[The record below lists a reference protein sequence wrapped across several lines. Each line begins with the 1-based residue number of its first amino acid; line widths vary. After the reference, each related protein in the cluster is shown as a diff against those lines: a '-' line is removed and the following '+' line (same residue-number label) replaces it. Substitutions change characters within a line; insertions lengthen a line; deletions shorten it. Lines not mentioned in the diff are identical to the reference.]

1 MLPTPLT
8 FVHGIPGSVAVN
20 VSGRRRDA
28 SEIIS
33 IALLC
38 RVPHHPV
45 FPEPNEAKSLGG
57 KFDPDNGLKNLLQD
71 GGTLSL
77 HSEDPDGFFFNSSSH
92 HGMEAISR
100 RDVNLDA

>member
-8 FVHGIPGSVAVN
+8 FGHGITGSVAVK

-33 IALLC
+33 IALLS
-38 RVPHHPV
+38 RVSHHPV

-57 KFDPDNGLKNLLQD
+57 KFNPDNGLKNLLQD
-71 GGTLSL
+71 GGTLSPTL
-77 HSEDPDGFFFNSSSH
+77 PGKPSEHQRKRLRLNRHSNGRWN
-92 HGMEAISR
+92 
-100 RDVNLDA
+100 